1 MQKKTKLTIGP
12 LPEQAEDYS
21 QYEESVVRWDRIIL
35 LGVAGILLLG
45 ILIYYGFS
53 SKDVSTDQKVTTSDQ
68 LESDS
73 LTLSSPPV
81 EPIKNDVDILSMSA
95 ERPPINPVV
104 NTVGEKA
111 DSQAASAGPVPAK
124 IAPDTIVSKS
134 TASETI
140 TSENIVKAVKE
151 VRGVKGRATSD
162 SSDTANALDVVVS
175 QEQVML
181 KQGLSKSRMAEPN
194 SNQQAAEVLIVNSG
208 ISRAVLTTSLEGK
221 IPGEPLGA
229 KVALPTEGIM
239 KVILFTEMKGIRGK
253 TLYHEWYREGV
264 RQARVKIPVNVDPQR
279 SYSSKYINH
288 QMLGKW
294 QVKILD
300 GQSEPYVLTDFE
312 VIAH

>member
-21 QYEESVVRWDRIIL
+21 QYEESVIRWDRIIL

-45 ILIYYGFS
+45 ILIFYGFS
-53 SKDVSTDQKVTTSDQ
+53 SKDVSTDQKVTTSDK
-68 LESDS
+68 LELDS
-73 LTLSSPPV
+73 LTLSSSPV
-81 EPIKNDVDILSMSA
+81 EPIKSDADILSMSA
-95 ERPPINPVV
+95 ERPPIIPVV

-111 DSQAASAGPVPAK
+111 DSQTASAGPVPAK
-124 IAPDTIVSKS
+124 IAPDNI
-134 TASETI
+134 ASETI
-140 TSENIVKAVKE
+140 TSEDVVKAVKE
-151 VRGVKGRATSD
+151 EKGVKGRATSD

-175 QEQVML
+175 QEQVMP
-181 KQGLSKSRMAEPN
+181 KQGLRKSKMAEPN
-194 SNQQAAEVLIVNSG
+194 SNQQPAEVLIVNSG

-221 IPGEPLGA
+221 IPGEPLSA
-229 KVALPTEGIM
+229 QVALPTEGIM
-239 KVILFTEMKGIRGK
+239 KVILFTEMKDIRGK

-294 QVKILD
+294 QVKVLD